1 MKDIKFVVLLFLITI
16 LGLTSIIWL
25 VHLQIKISHISGT
38 GTEHIPTQTEITS
51 PAYIQDLTVRHLQIV
66 NKQLEGRI
74 DMIADGNEAFFSII
88 DDKNKERVSIFT
100 FGPNKSAG
108 LVLRQPLYNENSDAN
123 AGIALATNKEG
134 TMSYPRIELNDIY
147 GNETRIYGGAIIS
160 PEIREVKGPVNEISN
175 QTIKDTNENKINT
188 ETKGIRLEDR
198 VAQLE
203 KQVKILF
210 VDSLYNRENI
220 MQIWEG
226 EMAIID
232 YLPPFPGY
240 KKEGALGKY
249 QSPLSFG
256 YPLPKGDR
264 PYRPFRSKEKKAW
277 KEFIDRA
284 EMLED
289 PCDIKSQTQE

>member
-1 MKDIKFVVLLFLITI
+1 MKDIKFIVLLFLVIA

-25 VHLQIKISHISGT
+25 VNLQIKISRISGT

-51 PAYIQDLTVRHLQIV
+51 PTYIQDLTVRHLQIV
-66 NKQLEGRI
+66 NKQMEGRI

-100 FGPNKSAG
+100 FGPNESAG

-160 PEIREVKGPVNEISN
+160 PEIREVKKSVNEISN
-175 QTIKDTNENKINT
+175 QTI
-188 ETKGIRLEDR
+188 EDR
-198 VAQLE
+198 VIQLE
-203 KQVKILF
+203 KQLKILF
-210 VDSLYNRENI
+210 IDSLYNRENI
-220 MQIWEG
+220 IQIWEG

-232 YLPPFPGY
+232 YLPPYPGY
-240 KKEGALGKY
+240 KKDGSLGKY
-249 QSPLSFG
+249 QSPLLFG
-256 YPLPKGDR
+256 HPLPKGDR
-264 PYRPFRSKEKKAW
+264 PYRPFKSKEKIAW

-284 EMLED
+284 EKMVED